1 VPAEAEN
8 GDTWYDYAIVRV
20 VPHVERG
27 EFVNAGIV
35 LFART
40 ARFLQVRIE
49 LDEDRLRA
57 IAPGVDFDE
66 VRSHLA
72 AFDAVAAGAPDG
84 GPIAELSQSERFHW
98 LTSPR
103 STVIQT
109 SAVHVGRCDDPSRA
123 LEDLMATLVR

>member
-1 VPAEAEN
+1 MPAGPDGA
-8 GDTWYDYAIVRV
+8 TWYDYAIVRV

-27 EFVNAGIV
+27 EFVNAGVV

-40 ARFLQVRIE
+40 ARFLEVRIE
-49 LDEDRLRA
+49 LDEARLLA
-57 IAPGVDFDE
+57 VAPEVDLDE

-72 AFDAVAAGAPDG
+72 AFEAVASGAADG
-84 GPIAELSQSERFHW
+84 GPIAELDQSRRFHW

-109 SAVHVGRCDDPSRA
+109 SPVHVGRCDEPATA
-123 LEDLMATLVR
+123 LEDLMNSLVR